1 MTEKD
6 KDTEE
11 SPEDR
16 PLSESAGDEP
26 TAEEAG
32 APSGP
37 AVKGND
43 DGDGGGAD
51 RETAEPTPAPRPT
64 RHAAGRGALTVAVL
78 VAVLGAAGGGYLY
91 LQMQSLIEAQS
102 RMADQSDLQ
111 ALADE
116 QQSAV
121 GALNG
126 RVTNLNEALESR
138 LQSLARLENRMADQ
152 VAARKELADR
162 VDQLYRRMQSETDD
176 WRIAEAGYLAR
187 MAVHR
192 VRFNGDIAG
201 ALEALEA
208 ADILLSGL
216 GGTGIDRRE
225 AIGEA
230 VDRLLAVDR
239 VDMVAINRG
248 LDRVAD
254 QLDELP
260 LAAGVTR
267 FEQDTAGGGED
278 AGANAA
284 EGDWQTRL
292 KRARDRLLE
301 GLGGLVTV
309 SRDRQVEPLPE
320 PESRF
325 LLQQNL
331 LLQIESARLAAL
343 RGEADTYRDALQ
355 RVDNWVA
362 AYFDSASPAVSAV
375 RERLI
380 ELMQLPVAV
389 QAPNIADVLSPL
401 LDGSN
406 QP

>member
-6 KDTEE
+6 KDSEE
-11 SPEDR
+11 PTTGNG
-16 PLSESAGDEP
+16 PLSEDTEGQRSADDSRP
-26 TAEEAG
+26 VSA
-32 APSGP
+32 S
-37 AVKGND
+37 VD
-43 DGDGGGAD
+43 DGAGGNGGD
-51 RETAEPTPAPRPT
+51 VGERAEPAPTPSPKGRS
-64 RHAAGRGALTVAVL
+64 AGRGALVIAVFVAL
-78 VAVLGAAGGGYLY
+78 LAAAGGGYLY
-91 LQMQSLIEAQS
+91 LQVQSLADAQS
-102 RMADQSDLQ
+102 GLAERSELQ

-116 QQSAV
+116 QQSDL
-121 GALNG
+121 GELNG
-126 RVTNLNEALESR
+126 RITNLNEALESR

-152 VAARKELADR
+152 VSARKELADR

-176 WRIAEAGYLAR
+176 WRVAEASYLAR
-187 MAVHR
+187 MALHR

-201 ALEALEA
+201 ALEALES

-216 GGTGIDRRE
+216 GGVGIDRRE

-254 QLDELP
+254 QLDDLP
-260 LAAGVTR
+260 LAAGVTE
-267 FEQDTAGGGED
+267 FEQDAADSAGSGAETSADGG
-278 AGANAA
+278 
-284 EGDWQTRL
+284 WQSRL
-292 KRARDRLLE
+292 ERARERLLE

-343 RGEADTYRDALQ
+343 RGEPATYRDALQ
-355 RVDNWVA
+355 RVDDWVA
-362 AYFDSASPAVSAV
+362 AYFDSASPMVSAV
-375 RERLI
+375 RERLDG
-380 ELMQLPVAV
+380 LMQEPVKV
-389 QAPNIADVLSPL
+389 ETPDIAGVLSPV
-401 LDGSN
+401 LDGSSE
-406 QP
+406 P

>member
-6 KDTEE
+6 KDSEELTTENG
-11 SPEDR
+11 
-16 PLSESAGDEP
+16 PLSEN
-26 TAEEAG
+26 AEEAR
-32 APSGP
+32 AADDPGP
-37 AVKGND
+37 ASWSANN
-43 DGDGGGAD
+43 GGGSNGED
-51 RETAEPTPAPRPT
+51 EGEKVEPTPTPPSTGRS
-64 RHAAGRGALTVAVL
+64 AGRGALMIALAVAVL
-78 VAVLGAAGGGYLY
+78 AAAGGVYLY
-91 LQMQSLIEAQS
+91 LQMQSLADAQS
-102 RMADQSDLQ
+102 GLAERSELQ
-111 ALADE
+111 ALADR
-116 QQSAV
+116 QQSEM
-121 GALNG
+121 GELNG
-126 RVTNLNEALESR
+126 RITNLNEALESR

-152 VAARKELADR
+152 VSARKELADR

-176 WRIAEAGYLAR
+176 WRVAEASYLAR
-187 MAVHR
+187 MALHR

-260 LAAGVTR
+260 LAAGITR
-267 FEQDTAGGGED
+267 FEQDAADEGED
-278 AGANAA
+278 GADPAA
-284 EGDWQTRL
+284 SGDWQSRL
-292 KRARDRLLE
+292 ERARQRLLE

-343 RGEADTYRDALQ
+343 RGEPETYRDALR
-355 RVDNWVA
+355 RVDDWVG

-375 RERLI
+375 RERLAGLI
-380 ELMQLPVAV
+380 EEPVKV
-389 QAPNIADVLSPL
+389 EAPDIAGVLSPV
-401 LDGSN
+401 LDGSSE
-406 QP
+406 P